1 MGRPVARSHK
11 MVVSRWLVMPMAA
24 ISAGFTP
31 DWAMTSIITPYWED
45 QTSMGSCSTHPSRG

>member
-1 MGRPVARSHK
+1 